1 VLNFQVGAA
10 MANQL
15 HPGKVTM
22 PTTMF
27 AELPDTVAVT
37 KGQHA
42 DMLQRLNEGLAA
54 IRADGTW
61 DQINKRWTGQ

>member
-1 VLNFQVGAA
+1 

-15 HPGKVTM
+15 YPGKVTV

-27 AELPDTVAVT
+27 EELPDTVAVT

-42 DMLQRLNEGLAA
+42 DLLKRLNEGLAA
-54 IRADGTW
+54 IRPMERGIGSISAGRDSDLEGESL
-61 DQINKRWTGQ
+61 RH

>member
-1 VLNFQVGAA
+1 
-10 MANQL
+10 
-15 HPGKVTM
+15 M

-27 AELPDTVAVT
+27 EELPDTVAVT
-37 KGQHA
+37 KGKHA
-42 DMLQRLNEGLAA
+42 DLLKRLNAGLAA